1 MNNTRNFSIIAH
13 IDHGKSTL
21 ADRLLEKTKTVALR
35 EMQEQYLDS
44 NPISRERGITIKLA
58 TVHMEYELNN
68 VPYILNLIDTPG
80 HVDFSYEVSRSLAA
94 CEGAILLID
103 ATQGIQA
110 QTMAHLLR
118 AREQGIVIIPVINK
132 IDLPNVDIEKTKQ
145 EIISIIKVK
154 PEEILSISA
163 KTGQNVDLLIE
174 EVIKRIP
181 PPQNETEKPLKAL
194 VFNSEYESHRGV
206 IIYVRVFEGKLS
218 TKDTSH
224 IHFINANEETT
235 VEEIGVFSPKMVRTN
250 SLTAGDVGYI
260 VTGLRKIQSIKVGD
274 TVTKKGEIVTPIPG
288 YKEQKPVVFL
298 GLYPTDADINRLKDA
313 LEKLQLNDPSLI
325 YEMETSKAL
334 GHGVRCGFQGLLHAD
349 VTQERLEREF
359 NLNLI
364 ATSPTVEYHVKE
376 NGKIINMRSVPE
388 DWTKVE
394 QGEIEEPWV
403 LVKIFTPEKYLG
415 QIMSICTTR
424 RSTLLETNY
433 FDVGLGLVYEMP
445 LGELISGFY
454 DQLKSVSQGYASLE
468 YEEIEYRPAKLVKL
482 SIIINHEPIDALSLI
497 LPPDKAHYEGQKL
510 LLRLKE
516 IIPRQMFSIPL
527 QAAIGGKILA
537 REDIQAFR
545 KDVTQK
551 LYGGDRTR
559 KDKLLEAQK
568 KGKKRLMRFGKIEI
582 PQEAFFA
589 ALKTS

>member
-1 MNNTRNFSIIAH
+1 MNNIRNFSIIAH

-58 TVHMEYELNN
+58 TVRMEYELNG

-118 AREQGIVIIPVINK
+118 AKEQGVVIIPVINK
-132 IDLPNVDIEKTKQ
+132 IDLPNAEIEKTKQ
-145 EIISIIKVK
+145 EIINIIKVK
-154 PEEILSISA
+154 PEEILYVSA

-181 PPQNETEKPLKAL
+181 PPKNETEKPLQGL

-218 TKDTSH
+218 IKDTPH

-235 VEEIGVFSPKMVRTN
+235 VEEIGVFSPKMVRTD

-260 VTGLRKIQSIKVGD
+260 VTGLKKIQSIKVGD
-274 TVTKKGEIVTPIPG
+274 TVTKEGETVLPIPG

-298 GLYPTDADINRLKDA
+298 GLYPTDADINKLKDA

-364 ATSPTVEYHVKE
+364 ATSPTVEYHIKE
-376 NGKIINMRSVPE
+376 NGTVINMRSVPE

-394 QGEIEEPWV
+394 QGEMEEPWV

-497 LPPDKAHYEGQKL
+497 LPPDKARYEGQKL

-516 IIPRQMFSIPL
+516 IIPRQQFSIPL
-527 QAAIGGKILA
+527 QAAIGGQILA